1 VCPIRWSRG
10 VWPLPDA
17 EEEEEL
23 SDEEEWLDVADAK
36 VLRCDTNV
44 ACHYS
49 NGRVQAEEDET
60 VREIATRY
68 NLEDVKLAHLN
79 RIEHPT
85 ITPTSKLVRG
95 TLLLLPQH
103 PSIAQ
108 RLAEDAAQRRQADVS
123 HYTYCQPRPYLAGS
137 AVANAE
143 ETEESAPVSRARES
157 GDGWLRE
164 RGRMGSRHAC
174 RQRPL
179 LYGSMAV
186 RAGAC
191 EQLLGARVVV
201 ECVNSRLLGSVACY
215 DAATLCYHILLD
227 THGAVGGLGDVAV
240 QKRTLATLL
249 PCPDVHV
256 MATMSQGISRAST
269 PEAEPVSQQQQ
280 QHASLSGSTTLVMPP
295 HVPPVAATELA
306 TESSPETPPLQVLPR
321 LEPHSTH
328 C

>member
-1 VCPIRWSRG
+1 M
-10 VWPLPDA
+10 
-17 EEEEEL
+17 
-23 SDEEEWLDVADAK
+23 
-36 VLRCDTNV
+36 
-44 ACHYS
+44 
-49 NGRVQAEEDET
+49 
-60 VREIATRY
+60 
-68 NLEDVKLAHLN
+68 
-79 RIEHPT
+79 
-85 ITPTSKLVRG
+85 
-95 TLLLLPQH
+95 
-103 PSIAQ
+103 
-108 RLAEDAAQRRQADVS
+108 
-123 HYTYCQPRPYLAGS
+123 
-137 AVANAE
+137 
-143 ETEESAPVSRARES
+143 ESAPVSRARES
-157 GDGWLRE
+157 GGGLLRE
-164 RGRMGSRHAC
+164 RGRMGSRHAS

-269 PEAEPVSQQQQ
+269 PEAELVSQQQQ
-280 QHASLSGSTTLVMPP
+280 QHASLSGSTTVVM
-295 HVPPVAATELA
+295 PPVAATELA

>member
-1 VCPIRWSRG
+1 M
-10 VWPLPDA
+10 
-17 EEEEEL
+17 
-23 SDEEEWLDVADAK
+23 
-36 VLRCDTNV
+36 
-44 ACHYS
+44 
-49 NGRVQAEEDET
+49 QAEEDET

-123 HYTYCQPRPYLAGS
+123 HFTYCQPRPYLAGS

-143 ETEESAPVSRARES
+143 ETVESAPVSRARES
-157 GDGWLRE
+157 GGGLLRE
-164 RGRMGSRHAC
+164 RGRMGSRHAS

-179 LYGSMAV
+179 LCGSMAV

-191 EQLLGARVVV
+191 KQLLGARVVV
-201 ECVNSRLLGSVACY
+201 ECVDSRILGSVACY
-215 DAATLCYHILLD
+215 DAPTLCYHILLD
-227 THGAVGGLGDVAV
+227 THGPVGGLGDVGV

-269 PEAEPVSQQQQ
+269 PEAELVSQQQQQQQ
-280 QHASLSGSTTLVMPP
+280 QHASLSGSATLVMPAA
-295 HVPPVAATELA
+295 VVATELA
-306 TESSPETPPLQVLPR
+306 TESSPETPPLQVLPC
-321 LEPHSTH
+321 LQPHSTH
-328 C
+328 S